1 MESDS
6 SSSMALPSAKWASF
20 DPWNY
25 GGMKERLEGIIAKL
39 DAAVLVDHAQQILEQ
54 TVTLSK
60 PFSAGQYWIC
70 FELVAEDKRLVIARV
85 RLPRH
90 PDTPLALSDE
100 DEQYAI
106 GCEVATMSHVR
117 KHLPDVKIP
126 TVYAYEPAGS
136 HSASALG
143 APYML
148 IEGFYGNTL
157 QDVEF
162 DMCNLPASAS
172 PCFLSLSHP
181 SLLKQFLTEHII
193 TQWTRVQA
201 EIATLSFSCIGSISS
216 ISKGDGEEPSLGKLA
231 AAPLDGLDNAG
242 PFSSTAAYFK
252 AIADSAVKREQ
263 HESSRRPP
271 GDRLPWFALGAY
283 VFHDIVHNTSV
294 YLHMDG
300 ERFPLNHMDLGT
312 QNILVDSAF
321 NFVAIIDWEFAQS
334 APWAVNHYPMPFS
347 LLDSD
352 AEIQAILAD
361 PAHLA
366 YENMSRQ
373 EAARTMYVK
382 GFRAAETALQ
392 EQGRTLAGG
401 SFADVLDS
409 PSSRI
414 YACFT
419 RLGRMASADQGLVQ
433 EMVRLAFDFDREK
446 TKVYLHDLETKV
458 FAEGTS
464 IQKSS

>member
-1 MESDS
+1 MDSNS
-6 SSSMALPSAKWASF
+6 SSWMALPSAKWTSF

-25 GGMKERLEGIIAKL
+25 GGMKERLEEFIAKL
-39 DAAVLVDHAQQILEQ
+39 DTAVLVDHAQQILVQ
-54 TVTLSK
+54 AVTLSK

-70 FELVAEDKRLVIARV
+70 FELVAKDKRLVIARV

-106 GCEVATMSHVR
+106 GCEVATMNYVR

-136 HSASALG
+136 QLASALG

-162 DMCNLPASAS
+162 D
-172 PCFLSLSHP
+172 
-181 SLLKQFLTEHII
+181 I
-193 TQWTRVQA
+193 
-201 EIATLSFSCIGSISS
+201 
-216 ISKGDGEEPSLGKLA
+216 LGKLA

-252 AIADSAVKREQ
+252 AIADSTVNREQ

-271 GDRLPWFALGAY
+271 GGRLSWSALGAY
-283 VFHDIVHNTSV
+283 VFHDIVYNTSV
-294 YLHMDG
+294 YPDMEG

-321 NFVAIIDWEFAQS
+321 NFVAVIDWEFAQS
-334 APWAVNHYPMPFS
+334 APWAVNHYPMPFP

-361 PAHLA
+361 PTHLA

-373 EAARTMYVK
+373 EAAREMYVK

-419 RLGRMASADQGLVQ
+419 RLGRMTSADQGLVQ
-433 EMVRLAFDFDREK
+433 EMVRLAFGFDREK

-464 IQKSS
+464 IQKIHETDLEETCVFCVAMT

>member
-1 MESDS
+1 
-6 SSSMALPSAKWASF
+6 
-20 DPWNY
+20 
-25 GGMKERLEGIIAKL
+25 MKERLEECIAEL
-39 DAAVLVDHAQQILEQ
+39 DTAVLVDHAQQILVQ
-54 TVTLSK
+54 AVTLSK

-70 FELVAEDKRLVIARV
+70 FELVANDKRLVIARV

-90 PDTPLALSDE
+90 PDTASALSDE

-106 GCEVATMSHVR
+106 GCEVATMNYVR

-126 TVYAYEPAGS
+126 IVYAYEPAGS
-136 HSASALG
+136 QLASALG

-157 QDVEF
+157 QDVQF
-162 DMCNLPASAS
+162 DMCDLPV
-172 PCFLSLSHP
+172 HT
-181 SLLKQFLTEHII
+181 QEHII

-216 ISKGDGEEPSLGKLA
+216 ISKGDGEEPVLDKLA
-231 AAPLDGLDNAG
+231 AAPLDGLDNPG

-382 GFRAAETALQ
+382 GFCAAETALQ

-433 EMVRLAFDFDREK
+433 EMVQLAFGFDRDK
-446 TKVYLHDLETKV
+446 TKIYLHNLETKV

-464 IQKSS
+464 TQKSS